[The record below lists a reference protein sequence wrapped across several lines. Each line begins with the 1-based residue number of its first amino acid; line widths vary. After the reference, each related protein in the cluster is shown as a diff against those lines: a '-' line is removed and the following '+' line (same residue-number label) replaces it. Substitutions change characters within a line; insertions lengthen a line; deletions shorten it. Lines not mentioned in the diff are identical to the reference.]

1 LVVGTGRHFCFW
13 ERENLKQINRG
24 VRGRNKQMRQ
34 MHLLLGLLGRNF
46 YASLRE
52 KSNDLIV
59 VFELFE

>member
-1 LVVGTGRHFCFW
+1 
-13 ERENLKQINRG
+13 
-24 VRGRNKQMRQ
+24 MRQ

-59 VFELFE
+59 VFDCLDEVISSVGKSAKLGNVRCGEII